1 MFEES
6 ILEYLKNNLQVSSNL
21 VSDMDMTW
29 SLDQI
34 VLTYSLKKKKNHPCL
49 VRYFMQYAITSNVLE
64 NTYHNFLAEVDRK
77 VIWPLNTSNS
87 NAFYL

>member
-29 SLDQI
+29 SLDLQ
-34 VLTYSLKKKKNHPCL
+34 LKKKKKKKSSM
-49 VRYFMQYAITSNVLE
+49 FGEVLHAVC
-64 NTYHNFLAEVDRK
+64 NY
-77 VIWPLNTSNS
+77 
-87 NAFYL
+87 

>member
-21 VSDMDMTW
+21 VSDVDMTW

-34 VLTYSLKKKKNHPCL
+34 VLTYRLKKKKIIHVWWGTSCS
-49 VRYFMQYAITSNVLE
+49 MQL
-64 NTYHNFLAEVDRK
+64 LAM
-77 VIWPLNTSNS
+77 
-87 NAFYL
+87 F